1 MVNIEANRAEEL
13 ETILKELS
21 TKIIDYVKVADSP
34 QGSVGQYRD
43 PKDLS
48 LALNVSVS
56 DEGEGIPGLL
66 ESADLL
72 LQNSVVTW
80 HKNFLEKLYAGTN
93 PVGVASDML
102 LSVLNTNSH
111 VFTASPALTVIE
123 KYIGRKYAG
132 LFGFNGPHAGGLTFP
147 GGSYSNITS
156 MHMARSLLHEDTK
169 TRGVYH
175 QRLAV
180 FSSSHSHYSI
190 EKSAILLGLGSDSLF
205 KVKVTETGEMDVD
218 DLKTQIAKAQ
228 EQGFTPFY
236 INATAGSTV
245 YGSFDDFEAIADV
258 AELHKIWL
266 HIDGSWGAN
275 VIFSDKQK
283 HKLQGSHRANSLTV
297 NPHKMLGVPCTCS
310 FLLVPNDRLFQDS
323 NSLQAPY
330 LFHTASDDDEN
341 FDLADGTMGCGRRAD
356 AVKLYLG
363 WQYYGTKGYGQRI
376 DHAFEMTEYLAQ
388 KVAVT
393 PGFEL
398 LSTNPPPCLQT
409 CFFYHPP
416 GMESTSENNTK
427 VTRAIANRIFAKGKF
442 LVDYSPHATKGEF
455 FRVVLNAPSVDKP
468 GLDSLLEEIVAAGS
482 ELFSA

>member
-13 ETILKELS
+13 EIILKELS
-21 TKIIDYVKVADSP
+21 SKIVDYVKLADSP
-34 QGSVGQYRD
+34 EGSVGKYRD
-43 PKDLS
+43 PRELS
-48 LALNVSVS
+48 DSLKVAVS
-56 DEGEGIPGLL
+56 DKGEGIAGLL

-72 LQNSVVTW
+72 LDNSVVTW

-93 PVGVASDML
+93 PVGIASDLL

-123 KYIGRKYAG
+123 RYIGKTYAG

-156 MHMARSLLHEDTK
+156 MHMARSLLHEGTK
-169 TRGVYH
+169 SKGVYNTK
-175 QRLAV
+175 LAC
-180 FSSSHSHYSI
+180 FTSSHSHYSI
-190 EKSAILLGLGSDSLF
+190 EKAAILLGLGSESLF
-205 KVKVTETGEMDVD
+205 KVNVFETGEMDVE
-218 DLKTQIAKAQ
+218 DLKVQISKAK

-245 YGSFDDFEAIADV
+245 YGSFDDFEAIADA
-258 AELHKIWL
+258 AEANDMWM

-283 HKLQGSHRANSLTV
+283 HKMKGSHRANSLTV

-310 FLLVPNDRLFQDS
+310 FLLIPNDRQFQDS

-330 LFHTASDDDEN
+330 LFHTASDDDDN

-363 WQYYGTKGYGQRI
+363 WQYYGSSGYGQRI
-376 DHAFEMTEYLAQ
+376 DHAFEMTAYLAE
-388 KVAVT
+388 KIAKDRE
-393 PGFEL
+393 FEL

-416 GMESTSENNTK
+416 GLEATKENNTMA
-427 VTRAIANRIFAKGKF
+427 TRAIVNRIFAKGKF
-442 LVDYSPHATKGEF
+442 LVDYSPHPTKGEF
-455 FRVVLNAPSVDKP
+455 FRVVLNAPSVDKES
-468 GLDSLLEEIVAAGS
+468 LDSLVEEIKIAGS
-482 ELFSA
+482 ELFA